1 MKEIYERHDERE
13 WKLGFE
19 RFKRKWER
27 IYPDIIRSW
36 ERDLDK
42 LMVYLKYPYPLRRF
56 IYTTNALERFIKEV
70 KRRVK
75 VIEVFPSEGSV
86 DKIVYL
92 VVEEMNEK
100 YRSRRLKNFERIIEE
115 LRGERRARYG
125 SGEIKI
131 ITNEKEFYTQKS

>member
-13 WKLGFE
+13 WKLGF
-19 RFKRKWER
+19 
-27 IYPDIIRSW
+27 
-36 ERDLDK
+36 
-42 LMVYLKYPYPLRRF
+42 
-56 IYTTNALERFIKEV
+56 ERFIKEV

-86 DKIVYL
+86 EKIVYL
-92 VVEEMNEK
+92 VVEEMNER

-115 LRGERRARYG
+115 LREERRARYG
-125 SGEIKI
+125 SREIKI